1 MISVFSNRIEI
12 LSRGTLAPSQTME
25 GFFSGESAPVNEKL
39 SEIFLQLH
47 ISEKSGRGV
56 PKIVETYGHHAIS
69 FNENSIVVTIPFNWI
84 NVVGNKVDNKNDVRM
99 TPNRNKI
106 ISEVRNNPN
115 ITAAQL
121 SVIRGISVTAVQK
134 NIEYLKTVGYI
145 ERIGSNK
152 SGYWK
157 VKDLLLGNSI
167 EKGKYRHR

>member
-1 MISVFSNRIEI
+1 MGRQ
-12 LSRGTLAPSQTME
+12 PS
-25 GFFSGESAPVNEKL
+25 G
-39 SEIFLQLH
+39 QLH
-47 ISEKSGRGV
+47 RGRQQ
-56 PKIVETYGHHAIS
+56 AIS

-84 NVVGNKVDNKNDVRM
+84 NVVGNKVGNKSDSRM
-99 TPNRNKI
+99 TPNRSKI

-134 NIEYLKTVGYI
+134 NIEYLKIIGCI

-157 VKDLLLGNSI
+157 VKD
-167 EKGKYRHR
+167 